1 MIVITLNV
9 CPPALRGDLTKW
21 LFEINTGVYVGNV
34 SARVRDK
41 LWARVCDHVKDG
53 RATMVFSANNEQHL
67 DFRVHNSQWEP
78 VDFDGLK
85 LMMRPAQ
92 PCTTAFPQA
101 KKNFSRAAKMN
112 MARRADRRAV
122 QPPPRTKERYILI
135 DLETTG
141 LSEDTANIIEICAMK
156 VEENE
161 VISEY
166 HAYIRQDGP
175 LPPKIV
181 QLTGITDEVLQQE
194 GIPRREAIQ
203 HLLLFLGEDRL
214 VSHNVRFDQR
224 FLCAACRAESLPE
237 PTNPTIDT
245 LAMARERL
253 SGLANYRLSTVAEHL
268 SILPTASHTSR
279 GDCLTTKAVY
289 EALLK
294 RDQEAAG
301 SNPATSTIETP
312 CKPLI
317 CKELSYFR
325 FSLIVPPHTRL
336 FLAMTNSVTI
346 TVTNEK
352 RGPEGPLSYLIP
364 CNFLCHFLAALWP
377 AEWAAF
383 RSSSRSPSVMLSHIF
398 PLLTR

>member
-41 LWARVCDHVKDG
+41 LWERVCDHVKDG

-92 PCTTAFPQA
+92 PCTTALPQA
-101 KKNFSRAAKMN
+101 KKNFSHAAKMN
-112 MARRADRRAV
+112 MARRAARRTV
-122 QPPPRTKERYILI
+122 QSPLRKKDRYILI

-166 HAYIRQDGP
+166 HAYLRQDVP

-181 QLTGITDEVLQQE
+181 QLTGITDEVLRQE
-194 GIPRREAIQ
+194 GISRREAIR
-203 HLLLFLGEDRL
+203 HLLLFLGDDRL

-224 FLCAACRAESLPE
+224 FLRAACRAESLPE
-237 PTNPTIDT
+237 PANPTIDT
-245 LAMARERL
+245 LAMAREQL
-253 SGLANYRLSTVAEHL
+253 SGLANYRLSTVAEYL
-268 SILPTASHTSR
+268 NISPTASHTSR

-294 RDQEAAG
+294 RDQ
-301 SNPATSTIETP
+301 T
-312 CKPLI
+312 
-317 CKELSYFR
+317 
-325 FSLIVPPHTRL
+325 H
-336 FLAMTNSVTI
+336 
-346 TVTNEK
+346 
-352 RGPEGPLSYLIP
+352 
-364 CNFLCHFLAALWP
+364 
-377 AEWAAF
+377 
-383 RSSSRSPSVMLSHIF
+383 
-398 PLLTR
+398 

>member
-9 CPPALRGDLTKW
+9 CPSALRGDLTKW

-41 LWARVCDHVKDG
+41 LWERICKHVKDG

-78 VDFDGLK
+78 VDFDGIK
-85 LMMRPAQ
+85 LMLHPTQQGIA
-92 PCTTAFPQA
+92 ALPQV
-101 KKNFSRAAKMN
+101 KKNFSRAAKMS
-112 MARRADRRAV
+112 MARRAEHRAIS
-122 QPPPRTKERYILI
+122 PPPRTKDRYILI

-166 HAYIRQDGP
+166 HAYIRQDAP

-194 GIPRREAIQ
+194 GIHRREAIQ

-214 VSHNVRFDQR
+214 VSHNARFDQR

-245 LAMARERL
+245 LAIARERL

-268 SILPTASHTSR
+268 SIFPTASHTSR

-294 RDQEAAG
+294 RDQ
-301 SNPATSTIETP
+301 T
-312 CKPLI
+312 
-317 CKELSYFR
+317 
-325 FSLIVPPHTRL
+325 H
-336 FLAMTNSVTI
+336 
-346 TVTNEK
+346 
-352 RGPEGPLSYLIP
+352 
-364 CNFLCHFLAALWP
+364 
-377 AEWAAF
+377 
-383 RSSSRSPSVMLSHIF
+383 
-398 PLLTR
+398 